1 MTFRNLILVSFLFVT
16 SISWGQNRFFQPAD
30 SLHKGRLVTTS
41 VSIGTVWTG
50 SIIALNQVWYDGFEK
65 TKLHSFDD
73 SREWMQMDKMGHLF
87 TAYHLSQQASKIYRW
102 SGLNRNTSAWIG
114 TGIGFGYQLTFE
126 FLDGRSSAWGFSWSD
141 LAANGIGSALFLSQ
155 ELLWQEQKI
164 KLKFSYFPTEYAQYR
179 PNTLGS
185 NFTERLLKD
194 YNGQT
199 YWLTISPGTLFPKS
213 NFPEWIAIAAGYSV
227 DQKLAGM
234 SDYYATMNGLTSF
247 HAEREFVL
255 SLDID
260 VSKLPIKKKWLKTV
274 LSPFNI
280 IKIPFPAVVFK
291 SSGVHGNWLY
301 F

>member
-1 MTFRNLILVSFLFVT
+1 MTFRNLILVSFLLFT
-16 SISWGQNRFFQPAD
+16 SLSWGQHRFFQPAD
-30 SLHKGRLVTTS
+30 SLHKGRLIATS
-41 VSIGTVWTG
+41 ISIGTVWTG

-73 SREWMQMDKMGHLF
+73 SKEWMQMDKMGHAF
-87 TAYHLSQQASKIYRW
+87 TAYHLSHQATKLYRW
-102 SGLNRNTSAWIG
+102 SGLNRKTSAWIG

-141 LAANGIGSALFLSQ
+141 LASNGVGSALYLSQ
-155 ELLWQEQKI
+155 ELIWQEQKF
-164 KLKFSYFPTEYAQYR
+164 KMKFSYHPTEYAQYR

-185 NFTERLLKD
+185 NFSERLLKD

-199 YWLTISPGTLFPKS
+199 YWLTFSPGTLFPKTHI
-213 NFPEWIAIAAGYSV
+213 PEWVSIAGGYSV

-234 SDYYATMNGLTSF
+234 DDLFVTADGLHTF
-247 HAEREFVL
+247 NAQREFVL

-260 VSKLPIKKKWLKTV
+260 VTKLPIQKKWLKTI
-274 LSPFNI
+274 LSPFNV
-280 IKIPFPAVVFK
+280 IKIPFPALVFQ
-291 SSGVHGNWLY
+291 SNGVKGSWLY

>member
-1 MTFRNLILVSFLFVT
+1 MTFRNLILVSFLLAAT
-16 SISWGQNRFFQPAD
+16 SSWGQNRFFEPAD
-30 SLHKGRLVTTS
+30 SLHKGRLIATS
-41 VSIGTVWTG
+41 ISIGTVWSG

-65 TKLHSFDD
+65 TKFHSFDD
-73 SREWMQMDKMGHLF
+73 SKEWMQMDKVGHAF
-87 TAYHLSQQASKIYRW
+87 TAYHLSQQAAKLYRW
-102 SGLNRNTSAWIG
+102 TGLNRKTSALIG

-141 LAANGIGSALFLSQ
+141 LAANGLGSALFLTQ
-155 ELLWQEQKI
+155 ELRWQEQKF
-164 KLKFSYFPTEYAQYR
+164 KLKFSYHPTEYAQYR

-185 NFTERLLKD
+185 NFSERLLKD

-199 YWLTISPGTLFPKS
+199 YWLTFSPGTLFPQS
-213 NFPEWIAIAAGYSV
+213 NIPEWISVAAGYSV

-234 SDYYATMNGLTSF
+234 NDYFVSGDGLKTF
-247 HAEREFVL
+247 KAQREFVL

-260 VSKLPIKKKWLKTV
+260 VTKLPIKKKWLKTV

-280 IKIPFPAVVFK
+280 IKIPFPAVVFQ
-291 SSGVHGNWLY
+291 SNGVTGKWLY